1 MKIATATLGFVV
13 AFSASANAVEHGPH
27 RNLKGGKSMIKS
39 ESVVTIDEPKSI
51 TLTGSYSS
59 TETSLNSLFS
69 KFAKAVASVQ
79 LADPANPNDPT
90 APGAKL
96 VDVGQ
101 SCCGEC
107 WCIDEGVD
115 CPLRTTAFPQLY
127 TEGMVYDFGNK
138 TLVNPDTL
146 EVVPSKNLFVTGCN
160 PYEGVSKHTN
170 PPWKAYNGCE
180 LTPAQTF
187 DTTSASG
194 YDEAVCAFS
203 YPKFNEDGNC
213 DTYTY
218 KTYASAEEA
227 EDDGAYVTHHTQC
240 GACSSGQDLAV
251 YLKFPDLT
259 TAGIKCGVDL
269 KIHGLKAC
277 IDCYMN
283 LGFTEACANVWAYD
297 SEHTGKYG
305 VCLGECLTH
314 SNATGPPPQCAL
326 SDCVQ
331 CDDTKSGPTFNAY
344 SGRTRRNSGI
354 WSGLARS
361 CSSIQKMQQNTC
373 PLLYTVPD
381 DPICQAQQICTVP
394 NPLQQNQCE

>member
-1 MKIATATLGFVV
+1 
-13 AFSASANAVEHGPH
+13 
-27 RNLKGGKSMIKS
+27 
-39 ESVVTIDEPKSI
+39 
-51 TLTGSYSS
+51 
-59 TETSLNSLFS
+59 
-69 KFAKAVASVQ
+69 
-79 LADPANPNDPT
+79 
-90 APGAKL
+90 
-96 VDVGQ
+96 
-101 SCCGEC
+101 
-107 WCIDEGVD
+107 
-115 CPLRTTAFPQLY
+115 
-127 TEGMVYDFGNK
+127 MVYDFGNK
-138 TLVNPDTL
+138 TLVSPDTL
-146 EVVPSKNLFVTGCN
+146 DVVPSNNLFVTGCN
-160 PYEGVSKHTN
+160 PYEGVSKHTD

-187 DTTSASG
+187 DSTSAVG

-227 EDDGAYVTHHTQC
+227 GEDGAYVTHHTQC

-305 VCLGECLTH
+305 VCLG
-314 SNATGPPPQCAL
+314 
-326 SDCVQ
+326 
-331 CDDTKSGPTFNAY
+331 
-344 SGRTRRNSGI
+344 RTRRNSGI

-373 PLLYTVPD
+373 PLLYTVPV